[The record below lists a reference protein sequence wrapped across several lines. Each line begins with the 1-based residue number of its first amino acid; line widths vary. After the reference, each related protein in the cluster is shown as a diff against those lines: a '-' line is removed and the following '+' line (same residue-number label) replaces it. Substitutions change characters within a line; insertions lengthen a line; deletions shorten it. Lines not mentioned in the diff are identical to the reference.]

1 MLVTNEI
8 SRLISELGLETSP
21 RFDEPMAFH
30 TTFRV
35 GGPAD
40 IYFRPEGKSALADI
54 CAVFKI
60 VRSRGIPLFIL
71 GGGAN
76 IVVSDEGIRGLV
88 LDMGGWSG
96 CDFHQVGPYDPDS
109 PPSVYVK
116 AGTDV
121 DVWVDACAERKLG
134 GPEFLAG
141 MPGSVG
147 GAIWMNARCYG
158 SSVSDLLQETEILDG
173 DANQVKVP
181 FDPADFGYK
190 TSPFQKDGIL
200 ILGASFRLQDAEE
213 TTLREEGMRLRADRE
228 AKGHYRYPSAGS
240 VFKNDHAFGK
250 PSGKII
256 DELGLRG
263 SSIGGASIAP
273 WHGNIIINSG
283 GAKAADIRALVEFV
297 AERVH
302 KELGLSLEPEI
313 LFVGDW

>member
-8 SRLISELGLETSP
+8 RRLISELGLESST
-21 RFDEPMAFH
+21 RYDEPMACH

-40 IYFRPEGKSALADI
+40 AFFRPAGTGAEADI
-54 CAVFKI
+54 IAVLKA
-60 VRSRGIPLFIL
+60 VRSRGISVFII

-76 IVVSDEGIRGLV
+76 IVVSDAGIRGLV

-96 CDFHQVGPYDPDS
+96 CEFDQGNLEMPDF
-109 PPSVYVK
+109 PPSVYAK
-116 AGTDV
+116 AGTNV
-121 DVWVDACAERKLG
+121 DDWVDACAERKCS

-141 MPGSVG
+141 MPGTVG
-147 GAIWMNARCYG
+147 GALWMNARCYG
-158 SSVSDLLQETEILDG
+158 YSISDILLETDILNENADPM
-173 DANQVKVP
+173 KIP

-200 ILGASFRLQDAEE
+200 ILGARFRLKDASEAE
-213 TTLREEGMRLRADRE
+213 IRSEGRRLRADRE

-250 PSGKII
+250 PSGQII

-263 SSIGGASIAP
+263 TTIGGASIAA

-283 GAKAADIRALVEFV
+283 GALASDIRALVEFV
-297 AERVH
+297 ADRVR
-302 KELGLSLEPEI
+302 KDLGLVLEPEI